1 MDWFKGLLLNI
12 YINKTEDKTQLSHTL
27 YLNKGSVDL
36 FNPSLSL
43 SVWAE
48 EWVRARIESAFNRSA
63 VRYFE
68 VNALEWDEMSIQCTF
83 QEKLLEIH
91 FISYINNALI
101 KLNIFLFFC
110 FFAQLYNNNNIWLE
124 VLLISKVQIQ
134 PNYYLFVSLFL
145 FTNRLFL
152 QLFKYMIKLCFI

>member
-48 EWVRARIESAFNRSA
+48 EWVSARIESAFNRSA
-63 VRYFE
+63 VRYFK
-68 VNALEWDEMSIQCTF
+68 VNALKTCTHSRTYF
-83 QEKLLEIH
+83 SKNVNSMHFCCISEGKLQEIH
-91 FISYINNALI
+91 FICCINNALI
-101 KLNIFLFFC
+101 KLNIFLLFILFF
-110 FFAQLYNNNNIWLE
+110 FPKLNNNNIWLE
-124 VLLISKVQIQ
+124 VLLISKV
-134 PNYYLFVSLFL
+134 
-145 FTNRLFL
+145 
-152 QLFKYMIKLCFI
+152 